1 MNFIDTQQE
10 YMPIRSSKTINFVRI
25 KRFLLKMFT
34 NDAFEELYKEFN
46 SLGMSYKS
54 LEQFFNQEGYDVL
67 TWILRI
73 SKNNKSFQF
82 MFENIPLPIL
92 QSMISFNDFIN
103 LKQFLN
109 GRAAIEEFDSI
120 TRQERELDQE
130 RFKFLLTV
138 DREAVQNFMITNK
151 TTSLVTPNI
160 WEDYEIALNSLKQH
174 SSPTVKI

>member
-1 MNFIDTQQE
+1 MNFLDTQQE

-82 MFENIPLPIL
+82 MFENIPLP
-92 QSMISFNDFIN
+92 NC
-103 LKQFLN
+103 
-109 GRAAIEEFDSI
+109 
-120 TRQERELDQE
+120 
-130 RFKFLLTV
+130 
-138 DREAVQNFMITNK
+138 
-151 TTSLVTPNI
+151 
-160 WEDYEIALNSLKQH
+160 
-174 SSPTVKI
+174 